1 MCSVPG
7 THADSPREKRRKSC
21 ASHEL
26 ILTRRLGKI
35 GVTVSRASL
44 RISRLK
50 RDRVRALSSCT
61 HTHTR
66 IAVTC
71 DRLCRQNAD
80 NKVGG
85 KRENFLACWKS
96 ISAPDRLVFRFVS
109 LRNSE
114 SRLSKWKPTVVAA
127 RLRFPGLRRSIR
139 EIGLIKGTIWFHRLP
154 PVYTRLIRSRSP
166 GRSLGNSTE
175 LYEGTRIGITNLA
188 ASLTETRRDKSRR
201 EQCRTR

>member
-61 HTHTR
+61 HTHTHTHTLRSRAIDYVDRMR
-66 IAVTC
+66 IIKLEARGKTFLLAGNRYRHLIASFSVSFPYVI
-71 DRLCRQNAD
+71 R
-80 NKVGG
+80 KVGFPN
-85 KRENFLACWKS
+85 ENQPS
-96 ISAPDRLVFRFVS
+96 SRPDCVSRVYEGRFV
-109 LRNSE
+109 
-114 SRLSKWKPTVVAA
+114 
-127 RLRFPGLRRSIR
+127 
-139 EIGLIKGTIWFHRLP
+139 
-154 PVYTRLIRSRSP
+154 
-166 GRSLGNSTE
+166 
-175 LYEGTRIGITNLA
+175 
-188 ASLTETRRDKSRR
+188 KSA
-201 EQCRTR
+201 